1 MEVRFENGWAGRGW
15 LFDPRTLG
23 WFTQSDSAA
32 RQLVPQVDVIED
44 KDAYHFYFE
53 MAGLK
58 NESINA
64 QVENGHLMV
73 EAERTRPEWPRETRV
88 RVAERSYGRIHRVF
102 ELPKDAS
109 NDRIVASYKDGV
121 LEVTVEKR
129 PESKSAKI
137 LIN

>member
-1 MEVRFENGWAGRGW
+1 MELRFENGWAGRGW
-15 LFDPRTLG
+15 VFDPRTVG
-23 WFTQSDSAA
+23 FFRQSDTTA
-32 RQLVPQVDVIED
+32 RHMVPAVDVIED

-53 MAGLK
+53 MPGLK

-64 QVENGHLMV
+64 RVEDGQLIV

-88 RVAERSYGRIHRVF
+88 RVAERGYGKIHRAF
-102 ELPKDAS
+102 ELPDDTS
-109 NDRIVASYKDGV
+109 RDRIEASYKDGV
-121 LEVTVEKR
+121 LEVTVEKK